1 MMDFHRFQLDT
12 CRLDFRRMGV
22 LLASRAQHVSWTG
35 WFEQRI
41 PSSVCC
47 TCRTTIPPACP
58 NFNVSTRVSERGSRY
73 ICLAKLKH
81 DSFGSQTL
89 TYWQKPTAKL
99 RSRNCVARN
108 PPPFAV

>member
-1 MMDFHRFQLDT
+1 MPRFTDMAG
-12 CRLDFRRMGV
+12 FP
-22 LLASRAQHVSWTG
+22 AASWTG

-58 NFNVSTRVSERGSRY
+58 NFNVSTRVSERESRY

-89 TYWQKPTAKL
+89 TYWQKTNSQATLAQLRRSESTAV
-99 RSRNCVARN
+99 RRV
-108 PPPFAV
+108 VEM